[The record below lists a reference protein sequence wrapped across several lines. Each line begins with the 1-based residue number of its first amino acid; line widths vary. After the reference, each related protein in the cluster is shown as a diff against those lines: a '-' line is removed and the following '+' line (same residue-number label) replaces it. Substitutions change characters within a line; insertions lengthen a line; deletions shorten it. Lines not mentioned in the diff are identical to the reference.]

1 MTSFSSLMSAPRAIS
16 TICIEIEFLSN
27 CLVTLRQIIIK
38 IVIFDLHA
46 KFVFSI
52 HTHTS
57 IITRD
62 L

>member
-52 HTHTS
+52 HTHT
-57 IITRD
+57 RA

>member
-27 CLVTLRQIIIK
+27 CLVTFKQIISK
-38 IVIFDLHA
+38 IVIFDSHA

-52 HTHTS
+52 HT
-57 IITRD
+57 RA